1 MQKLRARRAAPYAPT
16 PVYSE
21 IYFRHTAQIKQH
33 RDFFRD
39 CWREVAFH
47 HRDVDSQQLEKLRI
61 RSERKQRKRGTPWLI
76 FGGVLVVTAVAI
88 YFAWP
93 RGEERRLA
101 GAVPATNHSVK
112 PAPGTNTTG
121 AATDALLTV
130 SGYIVNRERI
140 EISPRFLGV
149 VKWIGVKKGDAV
161 TNRQVVVL
169 LDDAEQKARLLE
181 AEAQV
186 ANAQVAVKKAE
197 LDYARVQRLIAQ
209 NIETKQLED
218 DSRLRVEATQ
228 ASLKQA
234 EAGAELARTYLD
246 WTVIRSPI
254 SGVVLEKLVD
264 QGELVTPQSFGG
276 GRGPSTAVLAV
287 ADLTDL
293 QVEIDLNE
301 ADVNKVALNQECRV
315 SPEAYPDK
323 TYRGY
328 VAEMAPEA
336 NRQKGTLQ
344 VKVQIRDP
352 DKFLTPELTAK
363 VEFLKR

>member
-1 MQKLRARRAAPYAPT
+1 M
-16 PVYSE
+16 
-21 IYFRHTAQIKQH
+21 
-33 RDFFRD
+33 
-39 CWREVAFH
+39 
-47 HRDVDSQQLEKLRI
+47 
-61 RSERKQRKRGTPWLI
+61 
-76 FGGVLVVTAVAI
+76 AVAA
-88 YFAWP
+88 YFAW
-93 RGEERRLA
+93 GRRDVRRMGSVTPTNNQATRA
-101 GAVPATNHSVK
+101 GGGITNAVVSGSP
-112 PAPGTNTTG
+112 
-121 AATDALLTV
+121 TDAVLTV

-161 TNRQVVVL
+161 TNGQVVVL
-169 LDDAEQKARLLE
+169 LDDAEQKARVLE

-186 ANAQVAVKKAE
+186 ANARVGVEKAQIDFE
-197 LDYARVQRLIAQ
+197 RVSKLISQ
-209 NIETKQLED
+209 NIETKQAED
-218 DSRLRVEATQ
+218 DARLRLAAAKVSLQQTEALRQ
-228 ASLKQA
+228 
-234 EAGAELARTYLD
+234 LARTYLD

-276 GRGPSTAVLAV
+276 GRGPSTAFLAM
-287 ADLTDL
+287 ADPQDL

-301 ADVNKVALNQECRV
+301 ADVAKAFLNQECRV
-315 SPEAYPDK
+315 SPEAYPEK
-323 TYRGY
+323 SYRGF

-344 VKVQIRDP
+344 LKVQIRDP

>member
-1 MQKLRARRAAPYAPT
+1 M
-16 PVYSE
+16 
-21 IYFRHTAQIKQH
+21 
-33 RDFFRD
+33 
-39 CWREVAFH
+39 
-47 HRDVDSQQLEKLRI
+47 DSQQLEKLRI
-61 RSERKQRKRGTPWLI
+61 RSESKQRTRSTPWII
-76 FGGVLVVTAVAI
+76 FGIVLLASAAALYFAFPRGKQPRDANGAPAKNTPGTATNSATNLVVS
-88 YFAWP
+88 
-93 RGEERRLA
+93 G
-101 GAVPATNHSVK
+101 S
-112 PAPGTNTTG
+112 APDTM
-121 AATDALLTV
+121 LTV

-149 VKWIGVKKGDAV
+149 VKWIGVKKGDTV
-161 TNRQVVVL
+161 TNGQVVVL
-169 LDDAEQKARLLE
+169 LDDAEQRARVLE
-181 AEAQV
+181 GEAQV
-186 ANAQVAVKKAE
+186 ANAKVAVEKAE
-197 LDYARVQRLIAQ
+197 IDYRRARELIVL

-218 DSRLRVEATQ
+218 ETRLRVASVK
-228 ASLKQA
+228 ASLAQA
-234 EAGAELARTYLD
+234 EAGVQLARTYLD

-276 GRGPSTAVLAV
+276 GRGPSTAFLAV
-287 ADLTDL
+287 ADPKDL

-301 ADVNKVALNQECRV
+301 ADVAKVSLNQECRV

-328 VAEMAPEA
+328 IAEMAPEA

-344 VKVQIRDP
+344 LKVQIRDP

>member
-1 MQKLRARRAAPYAPT
+1 M
-16 PVYSE
+16 
-21 IYFRHTAQIKQH
+21 
-33 RDFFRD
+33 
-39 CWREVAFH
+39 
-47 HRDVDSQQLEKLRI
+47 DSQQLEKLRI
-61 RSERKQRKRGTPWLI
+61 RSESKQRRRSTPWII
-76 FGGVLVVTAVAI
+76 FAVVILTTTAALW
-88 YFAWP
+88 FAFG
-93 RGEERRLA
+93 RGKAQRVTSNSPDKNSA
-101 GAVPATNHSVK
+101 TKTAATNT
-112 PAPGTNTTG
+112 ATNVAMSG
-121 AATDALLTV
+121 SPSDSALTV

-161 TNRQVVVL
+161 TNGQVVVL
-169 LDDAEQKARLLE
+169 LDDAEQKARVLE
-181 AEAQV
+181 SEAQI
-186 ANAQVAVKKAE
+186 ANAKVAVEKAE
-197 LDYARVQRLIAQ
+197 IDYRRVAELIAL
-209 NIETKQLED
+209 NIETKQIED
-218 DSRLRVEATQ
+218 ETRLRVAAAK
-228 ASLKQA
+228 ASLAQA
-234 EAGAELARTYLD
+234 EAGVQLARTYLD

-276 GRGPSTAVLAV
+276 GRGPSTAFLAV
-287 ADLTDL
+287 ADPKDL

-301 ADVNKVALNQECRV
+301 ADVAKVSLNQECRV

-336 NRQKGTLQ
+336 SRQKGTLQ
-344 VKVQIRDP
+344 LKVQIRDP